1 MVAETSTPE
10 KHVAQCRARGGM
22 RSARRWS
29 WAASVAC
36 AMAFALLAG
45 RAGSVAALELPFDA
59 YSLPVND
66 NPQGLNAADCNGDDI
81 LDLIS
86 ANFDS
91 NTATIFQNS
100 GPGTLLHD
108 ANIATTPQPSGAT
121 CADFNNDGRIDAAVS
136 SWKDKTVTLYL
147 RQEDGSFV
155 TGNTFPVGNL
165 PRSVS
170 AADLNVDGNMD
181 LVVVNVQ
188 SSDLTLLFGDGNG
201 GFSAI
206 GNIRIPRLSPQA
218 SRPVSA
224 QIADFNGDGFPDIIV
239 AANQRDPALHL
250 LLGDGFGFHPSLLPL
265 PATDRLLYVAA
276 GDING
281 DHIPDIATLGVDAS
295 IKLFAGLGDGT
306 FTPLSIM
313 LAPAQAKAIAL
324 ADFDGDNLTDLAIS
338 NSDSNSVEILRA
350 VSPGTFESP
359 LNIAAATVVAPMAS
373 ARQRVTAT
381 GSNQVVF
388 VDGAGQKLSM
398 LQLLDLSA
406 PAVTP
411 LATLPGTPQSL
422 VLADFTNDG
431 VADSVV
437 PVLAGRNS
445 LGISVLRG
453 NAAGGF
459 DPAPTTPVVCGNGS
473 LEAGETC
480 DDGNVKKGDGCGVAC
495 TVEVAK
501 QLFSIDAADFNGDG
515 NQDLLIVDLKGEL
528 RLLLGNGNA
537 QFGSIRL
544 LTKVK
549 RKTGAA
555 VGDFNGD
562 GLPDIAIVPR
572 ARTGGAITLL
582 INDGAANFTS
592 LPIVAPPKTKLGG
605 PIIAADFDR
614 NGFDDV
620 LAVQTAK
627 TKGVMLLLSDGAG
640 PLRTAQTTPAPT
652 GIVSLAAA
660 DFDENG
666 YLDAIATFKSKKQ
679 APLLML
685 GALGGRFSVAPPLPN
700 DNGGANFAIADVDE
714 DLHQDLLS
722 CSGPFSPSCRVL
734 YGTGRGTFAGAPL
747 PAPPTIGRDVRGAA
761 ADDFDGDGAVDVA
774 GISRQDSRLVIH
786 FGGADPSSLGLE
798 TGQLPEALAIADLN
812 NDGKQDLLAA
822 NAGSQDISIFIN
834 QGKRQFLTLART
846 KLPNGNGHVSFA
858 VGDIDGD
865 GKKDLAVTQSDS
877 NKLTVFR
884 NTGGA
889 GFAVQTSLA
898 TGKEPRGVAIGHLND
913 DQFADIAVANRGANN
928 VSIFLSNPDGT
939 YAPRTD
945 VGSQGFSPWDV
956 ALPDLNGDDFD
967 DLVVLNEF
975 DTVPVPTKTATP
987 QPTATPTATQTTAAT
1002 STSGATPTAT
1012 KTATPTATV
1021 PNPTPTATPFTDSQ
1035 EGNVVTF
1042 LNDQTGGFS
1051 TPIQRLARG
1060 RQTPIAMCVGD
1071 FNGDDVPDIAI
1082 GSVTS
1087 ADVMVLQGSGDGTWS
1102 SDERDFPVGNAVGGL
1117 SCHDADGDGHDD
1129 IAFARRR
1136 SNDVGVILT
1145 NGN

>member
-10 KHVAQCRARGGM
+10 EHAIRCRARGGT
-22 RSARRWS
+22 RSAPRWLRG
-29 WAASVAC
+29 ASVAC

-45 RAGSVAALELPFDA
+45 GGSTAALEIPFDD

-66 NPQGLNAADCNGDDI
+66 NPQGLNAVDCDGDEI

-91 NTATIFQNS
+91 NTVTIFQNS

-108 ANIATTPQPSGAT
+108 ANIATAPQPSGAT
-121 CADFNNDGRIDAAVS
+121 CADFNGDGRIDAAVS

-155 TGNTFPVGNL
+155 PGNTFPVGNL

-170 AADLNVDGNMD
+170 AADLNLDGNMD

-201 GFSAI
+201 GFSSI
-206 GNIRIPRLSPQA
+206 GNFRIQPTPGQA
-218 SRPVSA
+218 SHPVSA
-224 QIADFNGDGFPDIIV
+224 QVADFNGDGFPDIIV

-250 LLGDGFGFHPSLLPL
+250 LLGDGFGFHFATTPL
-265 PATDRLLYVAA
+265 PATDRLLYVAV

-281 DHIPDIATLGVDAS
+281 DHIPDIATLGVDGY

-313 LAPAQAKAIAL
+313 QAGAQAKAIAL
-324 ADFDGDNLTDLAIS
+324 ADFDGDGLTDLAIS

-350 VSPGTFESP
+350 VSPGTFQSP
-359 LNIAAATVVAPMAS
+359 LNLATATVVAPLAN

-388 VDGAGQKLSM
+388 ADGTRHMLSM
-398 LQLLDLSA
+398 LELLDLST

-411 LATLPGTPQSL
+411 LATLPGTPESL
-422 VLADFTNDG
+422 LLADFTNDG
-431 VADSVV
+431 IADSVV
-437 PVLAGRNS
+437 PVLAGKNS
-445 LGISVLRG
+445 LGIDILRG

-459 DPAPTTPVVCGNGS
+459 DPAPTTPVVCGNGA

-480 DDGNVKKGDGCGVAC
+480 DDGNTKKGDGCGQAC

-501 QLFSIDAADFNGDG
+501 ALLSIDAADFNGDG
-515 NQDLLIVDLKGEL
+515 NKDLVIVDNKGEL

-537 QFGSIRL
+537 QFSGIRL

-562 GLPDIAIVPR
+562 GIPDIAIVPR
-572 ARTGGAITLL
+572 AHSGGAITLL
-582 INDGAANFTS
+582 INDGAGNFTS
-592 LPIVAPPKTKLGG
+592 LPVAAPAKLTG

-620 LAVQTAK
+620 LAVQTSK
-627 TKGVMLLLSDGAG
+627 PKGVMLLLSDGAG
-640 PLRTAQTTPAPT
+640 PLRTFQTTATPP
-652 GIVSLAAA
+652 GITALAAA

-666 YLDAIATFKSKKQ
+666 YLDAIATFKGKKQ

-685 GALGGRFSVAPPLPN
+685 GALGGRFSVAPPLPA
-700 DNGGANFAIADVDE
+700 DNGGANFSIADVDE
-714 DLHQDLLS
+714 DLHQDILS
-722 CSGPFSPSCRVL
+722 CSGAFSPSCRVL

-761 ADDFDGDGAVDVA
+761 ADDFDGDGAVDLA
-774 GISRQDSRLVIH
+774 GISRQDSRLVVH
-786 FGGADPSSLGLE
+786 FGGPNPSSLALE
-798 TGQLPEALAIADLN
+798 TGQLPEALAISDLN
-812 NDGKQDLLAA
+812 GDGKQDLLAA

-834 QGKRQFLTLART
+834 QGNRQFVTLART

-877 NKLTVFR
+877 NKLTIFR

-889 GFAVQTSLA
+889 GFAVQVSLA

-956 ALPDLNGDDFD
+956 ALPDLNADGFG

-987 QPTATPTATQTTAAT
+987 LSTVTPTPTHTPGAT
-1002 STSGATPTAT
+1002 STSGATAT

-1071 FNGDDVPDIAI
+1071 FNGDDIPDVAIA
-1082 GSVTS
+1082 SVTS

-1102 SDERDFPVGNAVGGL
+1102 GDERDFPVGNAVGGL